1 MQINK
6 QIFMFAYFTLVFLR
20 RLWHVLY
27 LCLLLLV
34 LVQAIIYSK
43 TYFPEYRVTLGRL
56 TIVSYL
62 YILKF
67 YVQHTYINIIYTN
80 IFIYKKP
87 KNSCNSRQN
96 SQLVKIK

>member
-1 MQINK
+1 ML
-6 QIFMFAYFTLVFLR
+6 AYFTLVFLR

-67 YVQHTYINIIYTN
+67 YVQHTYKNN
-80 IFIYKKP
+80 IYKYFYLQKTQKFMQFTP
-87 KNSCNSRQN
+87 KQSISKN
-96 SQLVKIK
+96 KIINLGT